1 MSDNQLNPLPEQD
14 EKEAHLLD
22 YLHVVQRRWKIALVV
37 LLLVFAA
44 VAIKTFL
51 ATPVYQATVTLRIGL
66 KPDTSQ
72 EVLEKRKE
80 RYYSMESEL
89 QVLRSFK
96 VAERAAKLLQLNWH
110 PRDAAQ
116 ESVLQ
121 IRRLI
126 VQDDVDVVKLQAL
139 EGGRFKL
146 FTDSS
151 VLLEDG
157 RSGIPFAEE
166 IEGLIEL
173 AAAKP
178 GDIYE
183 LVRITS
189 DQAAGMVS
197 QGVSAYPMGDLTSMI
212 GLSVERTDP
221 KTARDVANAIA
232 MAYANQ
238 DREQKLNEAATILDM
253 IDQQLAALGAQLN
266 VSEQNLQKFKIQ
278 TGLQRLSP
286 EGASMIDVAVA
297 LEKQRTELL
306 LQRQKIEEFSKD
318 PGYSALE
325 PSMVESLPGVPEL
338 LTRLLELRGI
348 RGELLREY
356 TPSHPDVIDV
366 EGKIDLLKDEIA
378 NAAVVAIKSLDEEI
392 AAIDAELEISSKK
405 LEQVPEEELELA
417 RLSRASS
424 VNAEL
429 YSYLLQRQQEE
440 RIAQASITSKV
451 EIVNEAQLPLSPIK
465 PNKKKALG
473 LGALIG
479 LLLGVGLTFLLEY
492 LDQTIKDEDEIKEKF
507 GLTVLGTIPQISDAN
522 GSDKR
527 QLVTHLEPHSIPAEA
542 FLALRTNI
550 HFILTNNKHK
560 TLMLTS
566 CLPDEGKSTVAVNLA
581 ATMAQTGAKI
591 LLVGCDL
598 RRPSLYTA
606 LGQSE
611 TPGLSD
617 MLAKGSKSALRRLDA
632 LGFDFIPG
640 GTEPPN
646 PTQLLSSDAM
656 KRFLDAAKQQYDFVI
671 LDVPPLIPIADAL
684 ILSSLVDLSLLVLEP
699 CRIPDKLLERAIHL
713 LHNHEAEIAGV
724 VINDK
729 TGKGSKYYGGYNYY
743 NSKYY
748 EGYYRRATDGPKPP
762 FLTRVIA
769 KVWRFING

>member
-1 MSDNQLNPLPEQD
+1 MSDDQLNPLPEQG

-22 YLHVVQRRWKIALVV
+22 YLHVVQRRWKVALVV
-37 LLLVFAA
+37 FLLVFVV

-51 ATPVYQATVTLRIGL
+51 ETPIYQATATLRIGL

-89 QVLRSFK
+89 QMLSSFK
-96 VAERAAKLLQLNWH
+96 VAERAAQLLQLNWH
-110 PRDAAQ
+110 LQ
-116 ESVLQ
+116 GKSKESVLQ

-126 VQDDVDVVKLQAL
+126 VQDNIDLLKLQVL
-139 EGGRFKL
+139 DGGRFRL
-146 FTDSS
+146 FTDSD

-157 RSGIPFAEE
+157 RSGIPFAEKVK
-166 IEGLIEL
+166 GLIEL
-173 AAAKP
+173 AAVTP
-178 GDIYE
+178 GDVYE
-183 LVRITS
+183 LVRLTS
-189 DQAAGMVS
+189 DQAAGMIS
-197 QGVSAYPMGDLTSMI
+197 QGVNAYPIGDMSSMI
-212 GLSVERTDP
+212 GISVERTDP
-221 KTARDVANAIA
+221 KAARDVANAIA
-232 MAYANQ
+232 TAYVNQ

-286 EGASMIDVAVA
+286 EGASMIDVAIA
-297 LEKQRTELL
+297 LERQRADLL
-306 LQRQKIEEFSKD
+306 LKRQKIEEFQKD

-348 RGELLREY
+348 KGELLREY

-366 EGKIDLLKDEIA
+366 EGKIGLLKAEIA
-378 NAAVVAIKSLDEEI
+378 TAAGVAIKSLDQELV
-392 AAIDAELEISSKK
+392 AIDSELAISGKK

-424 VNAEL
+424 VNAGL

-451 EIVNEAQLPLSPIK
+451 EIVNEALLPASPIK

-473 LGALIG
+473 MGLLIG

-492 LDQTIKDEDEIKEKF
+492 LDRTIKDEDEIEEKF
-507 GLTVLGTIPQISDAN
+507 GLTVLGTIPRISQAIN
-522 GSDKR
+522 SDKR

-550 HFILTNNKHK
+550 HFILTNQKHK

-566 CLPDEGKSTVAVNLA
+566 CLPGEGKSTVAVNLA

-598 RRPSLYTA
+598 RRPSLYAA
-606 LGQSE
+606 LEQSD

-617 MLAKGSKSALRRLDA
+617 MLSKGSKSALRRLDA
-632 LGFDFIPG
+632 LGFDFIPA

-656 KRFLDAAKQQYDFVI
+656 KRFLEVAKQQYDFVI
-671 LDVPPLIPIADAL
+671 LDVPPLIPVTDTL
-684 ILSSLVDLSLLVLEP
+684 ILSSLVDLSLMVLEP
-699 CRIPDKLLERAIHL
+699 CRIPEKLLKRAIQL

-729 TGKGSKYYGGYNYY
+729 TGKGAKYYGGYNYY

-762 FLTRVIA
+762 LFMRVIA

>member
-1 MSDNQLNPLPEQD
+1 MSDNQLNSVPEQE

-37 LLLVFAA
+37 FLLVFAI

-51 ATPVYQATVTLRIGL
+51 ETPIYQATVTLRIGL

-89 QVLRSFK
+89 QVLSSFK
-96 VAERAAKLLQLNWH
+96 VAERAAQLLQLNWH
-110 PRDAAQ
+110 LRDASQ
-116 ESVLQ
+116 ESALQ

-126 VQDDVDVVKLQAL
+126 VQDDIDWLALQVL
-139 EGGRFKL
+139 DGGRFKL
-146 FTDSS
+146 FTDSV
-151 VLLEDG
+151 VLLGDG
-157 RSGIPFAEE
+157 RSGIPFAEKVK
-166 IEGLIEL
+166 GLIEL
-173 AAAKP
+173 GTVKP
-178 GDIYE
+178 GDVYE

-189 DQAAGMVS
+189 DQAASMVS

-232 MAYANQ
+232 VAYANQ
-238 DREQKLNEAATILDM
+238 DREQKLKEAATILDM
-253 IDQQLAALGAQLN
+253 IAQQLAALGAQLN

-297 LEKQRTELL
+297 LEKQRADL
-306 LQRQKIEEFSKD
+306 LQKKQKIKEFSKD

-338 LTRLLELRGI
+338 LARLLELRGI

-366 EGKIDLLKDEIA
+366 EGKIGLLKEEIA
-378 NAAVVAIKSLDEEI
+378 KAAVVAIRSLDQEI
-392 AAIDAELEISSKK
+392 AAIDVELEISSKK

-417 RLSRASS
+417 RLSRSSS

-440 RIAQASITSKV
+440 RIAQASISSKV
-451 EIVNEAQLPLSPIK
+451 EIVNEALLPVSPIK
-465 PNKKKALG
+465 PNKQKALG

-492 LDQTIKDEDEIKEKF
+492 LDQTIKDEDEIKDKF
-507 GLTVLGTIPQISDAN
+507 GLTVLGTIPQISDAI
-522 GSDKR
+522 DTDIR

-550 HFILTNNKHK
+550 QFVLTNQKHK
-560 TLMLTS
+560 TFMLTS
-566 CLPDEGKSTVAVNLA
+566 CLPDEGKSTIAVNLA

-606 LGQSE
+606 LDQPE

-617 MLAKGSKSALRRLDA
+617 MLSSGSKSALRRLDT

-671 LDVPPLIPIADAL
+671 LDVPPLIPVTDAL
-684 ILSSLVDLSLLVLEP
+684 ILSSLVDLSLIVLEP
-699 CRIPDKLLERAIHL
+699 CRIPEKLLKRAIQL
-713 LHNHEAEIAGV
+713 LHNHEAAIAGV

-729 TGKGSKYYGGYNYY
+729 TGKGAKYYGGYNYY
-743 NSKYY
+743 NSRYY

-762 FLTRVIA
+762 LFKKVMA

>member
-1 MSDNQLNPLPEQD
+1 M
-14 EKEAHLLD
+14 D
-22 YLHVVQRRWKIALVV
+22 YK
-37 LLLVFAA
+37 
-44 VAIKTFL
+44 
-51 ATPVYQATVTLRIGL
+51 
-66 KPDTSQ
+66 
-72 EVLEKRKE
+72 
-80 RYYSMESEL
+80 
-89 QVLRSFK
+89 
-96 VAERAAKLLQLNWH
+96 
-110 PRDAAQ
+110 
-116 ESVLQ
+116 
-121 IRRLI
+121 
-126 VQDDVDVVKLQAL
+126 
-139 EGGRFKL
+139 
-146 FTDSS
+146 
-151 VLLEDG
+151 
-157 RSGIPFAEE
+157 
-166 IEGLIEL
+166 
-173 AAAKP
+173 
-178 GDIYE
+178 
-183 LVRITS
+183 
-189 DQAAGMVS
+189 
-197 QGVSAYPMGDLTSMI
+197 
-212 GLSVERTDP
+212 
-221 KTARDVANAIA
+221 
-232 MAYANQ
+232 
-238 DREQKLNEAATILDM
+238 
-253 IDQQLAALGAQLN
+253 
-266 VSEQNLQKFKIQ
+266 
-278 TGLQRLSP
+278 
-286 EGASMIDVAVA
+286 
-297 LEKQRTELL
+297 ELL
-306 LQRQKIEEFSKD
+306 KKQKVEEFSKD

-325 PSMVESLPGVPEL
+325 QSLVESLPGVPEL
-338 LTRLLELRGI
+338 LTQLLELRGI

-356 TPSHPDVIDV
+356 TPSHPDVIDI
-366 EGKIDLLKDEIA
+366 EDKIDLLKEEIV
-378 NAAVVAIKSLDEEI
+378 NAAVVAIKSLDHEI
-392 AAIDAELEISSKK
+392 AAIDSELEISNKK

-473 LGALIG
+473 LAFLIG

-507 GLTVLGTIPQISDAN
+507 GLKVLGTIPQISDAI

-550 HFILTNNKHK
+550 HFILTNQKHK

-581 ATMAQTGAKI
+581 ATMAQTGAKT

-598 RRPSLYTA
+598 RRPSLYAA
-606 LGQSE
+606 LGESE

-617 MLAKGSKSALRRLDA
+617 MLARGSKSALRRLDA

-640 GTEPPN
+640 GTEPAN

-656 KRFLDAAKQQYDFVI
+656 KRFLDVAKQQYDFVI
-671 LDVPPLIPIADAL
+671 LDVPPLIPITDAL
-684 ILSSLVDLSLLVLEP
+684 ILSSLVDLSLMVLEP
-699 CRIPDKLLERAIHL
+699 CRIPDKLLERAIQL

-748 EGYYRRATDGPKPP
+748 EGYYRRATDGPKPS
-762 FLTRVIA
+762 FVNRVIA
-769 KVWRFING
+769 KVWRVING

>member
-1 MSDNQLNPLPEQD
+1 MSDKQLNTLPEQG

-22 YLHVVQRRWKIALVV
+22 YLHVVQRRWKIALVIF
-37 LLLVFAA
+37 LLVFAV

-51 ATPVYQATVTLRIGL
+51 ETPIYQANVTLRIGL

-89 QVLRSFK
+89 QVLSSFK
-96 VAERAAKLLQLNWH
+96 VAERAAQLLQFNWH
-110 PRDAAQ
+110 LRDTSQ
-116 ESVLQ
+116 ESALQ
-121 IRRLI
+121 IRRL
-126 VQDDVDVVKLQAL
+126 VVEDDISLVKLQVL
-139 EGGRFKL
+139 EGGRFKI
-146 FTDSS
+146 FTDSL
-151 VLLEDG
+151 VLLENG
-157 RSGIPFAEE
+157 RSGIPFADK
-166 IEGLIEL
+166 IKGLIEL
-173 AAAKP
+173 RAAEP
-178 GDIYE
+178 GNVYE
-183 LVRITS
+183 MVRITS
-189 DQAAGMVS
+189 DQAAGMIS

-212 GLSVERTDP
+212 GLSVERPDP

-232 MAYANQ
+232 EAYVNQ
-238 DREQKLNEAATILDM
+238 DREQKLKEATTILDM
-253 IDQQLAALGAQLN
+253 IDQQLAALGKQLN
-266 VSEQNLQKFKIQ
+266 ISEQNLQEFKIR

-297 LEKQRTELL
+297 LEKQRAALL
-306 LQRQKIEEFSKD
+306 LKRQKIEEFIKY

-338 LTRLLELRGI
+338 LARLLELRGI

-356 TPSHPDVIDV
+356 TSSHPDVIDV
-366 EGKIDLLKDEIA
+366 EGKIGLLNEEIA
-378 NAAVVAIKSLDEEI
+378 NAATVAIKSLDQELS
-392 AAIDAELEISSKK
+392 AIDAELEISSKK

-417 RLSRASS
+417 RLSRSSS

-440 RIAQASITSKV
+440 RIALASITSKV
-451 EIVNEAQLPLSPIK
+451 EIVNEALMPVSPVK
-465 PNKKKALG
+465 PNKNKALG
-473 LGALIG
+473 MGLLIG

-492 LDQTIKDEDEIKEKF
+492 LDQTIKDEDEIKERF
-507 GLTVLGTIPQISDAN
+507 GLTVLGTIPKISDAIDT
-522 GSDKR
+522 DKR

-550 HFILTNNKHK
+550 HFVLTNQKHK

-566 CLPDEGKSTVAVNLA
+566 CLPDEGKSTVAMNLA
-581 ATMAQTGAKI
+581 ATLAQTGAKT

-606 LGQSE
+606 LDQPE

-617 MLAKGSKSALRRLDA
+617 MLSNGSKSALRRLDA

-640 GTEPPN
+640 GTVPPN
-646 PTQLLSSDAM
+646 PTQLLSSDSM
-656 KRFLDAAKQQYDFVI
+656 KRFLGAAKQQYDFVI
-671 LDVPPLIPIADAL
+671 LDVPPLIPVTDAL
-684 ILSSLVDLSLLVLEP
+684 IISSLADLCLMVLEP
-699 CRIPDKLLERAIHL
+699 CRIPEKLLKRAMQL
-713 LHNHEAEIAGV
+713 LHNHNAAIAGV

-729 TGKGSKYYGGYNYY
+729 TGKGAKFYGGYNYY
-743 NSKYY
+743 NSRYY

-762 FLTRVIA
+762 LFKRVIA
-769 KVWRFING
+769 KVWRIING